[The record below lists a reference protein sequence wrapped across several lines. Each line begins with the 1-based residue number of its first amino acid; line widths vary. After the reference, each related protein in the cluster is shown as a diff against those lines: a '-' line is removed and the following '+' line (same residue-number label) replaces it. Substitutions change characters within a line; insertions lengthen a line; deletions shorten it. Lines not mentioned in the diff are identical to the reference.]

1 MSHIYSSRILYPR
14 TRYIKYYYY
23 IRKNDVACLL
33 YLLILCLFSG
43 LLFRE
48 ADREMGFALTLG
60 NAAFV
65 PVIRSILMV
74 IQAHILRAL
83 LFEVRSS
90 CFYRPKFYI
99 RLFFLHEKGR
109 FDNKVS
115 FFLM

>member
-1 MSHIYSSRILYPR
+1 MLPVFFIYFFYFF
-14 TRYIKYYYY
+14 
-23 IRKNDVACLL
+23 
-33 YLLILCLFSG
+33 FSG